1 MKTVEKLLKIILKS
15 WENEKIMI
23 QLLLLLLYYQL
34 YDGSSLFEILS
45 IGIND
50 ELHALP
56 GK

>member
-15 WENEKIMI
+15 WENEKITI
-23 QLLLLLLYYQL
+23 QLLLLLYYQL